1 MTGLRIAVVPGDGI
15 GVEVI
20 HEACAVLETTAAAS
34 GRKIALTPF
43 DWSADAYLRTGVS
56 LPKDGLKMLAE
67 NFDAILLGAMGD
79 PRVPD
84 NRHAVDILLGLRF
97 GLDLY
102 VNHRPVKLL
111 DARLCPLKGAEP
123 ADVDF
128 VVFRENTEG
137 LYVMMGGNFK
147 KGTPDEVATDIDLN
161 TRKGVERIIRHA
173 FEFARTTGRKKV
185 VMSDKS
191 NVLIHAHD
199 LWQRVFKE
207 VKAEFPEI
215 AASHMYVD
223 NLSLQLVRDPRQFEV
238 IVTSNM
244 FGDIVTDIAA
254 GLQGGLGMAASG
266 NIHPGKISL
275 FEPVHG
281 SSPPIAGK
289 NIANPIGAIST
300 ASLMLDH
307 LGWKDEAALIDSAI
321 AGAVRASE
329 ITVDVGGHLG
339 TKESAA
345 AILGRINAR

>member
-20 HEACAVLETTAAAS
+20 REACAVLDAVAAAS
-34 GRKIALTPF
+34 GRKLALTPF
-43 DWSADAYLRTGVS
+43 DWSADTYLKTGVS
-56 LPKDGLKMLAE
+56 MPKDGLAMLAE

-84 NRHAVDILLGLRF
+84 NRHAVEILLGMRF

-111 DARLCPLKGAEP
+111 DARLCPIKNAQPG
-123 ADVDF
+123 DVDF

-161 TRKGVERIIRHA
+161 TRKGVERIVRHA
-173 FEFARTTGRKKV
+173 FEFARATGRKKL

-199 LWQRVFKE
+199 LWQRTFKE
-207 VKAEFPEI
+207 VKVEFPEI
-215 AASHMYVD
+215 TASHMYVD
-223 NLSLQLVRDPRQFEV
+223 NLSLQLVRDPKQFEV

-289 NIANPIGAIST
+289 NIANPIGAILT
-300 ASLMLDH
+300 AALMLDH
-307 LGWKDEAALIDSAI
+307 LGFKEEAARIETAV
-321 AGAVRASE
+321 AAAVRASE
-329 ITVDVGGHLG
+329 TTVDVGGSLG
-339 TKESAA
+339 TREAAA
-345 AILGRINAR
+345 AILRRLAA

>member
-1 MTGLRIAVVPGDGI
+1 MSGLKVAVVPGDGI

-20 HEACAVLETTAAAS
+20 REAVAVLQAASALS

-43 DWSADAYLRTGVS
+43 DWSAETYLQTGVS
-56 LPKDGLKMLAE
+56 MPKDGLKMLSE

-84 NRHAVDILLGLRF
+84 NRHAVDILLGMRF

-123 ADVDF
+123 AHVDF

-147 KGTPDEVATDIDLN
+147 KGGPDEVATDIDLN

-173 FEFARTTGRKKV
+173 FEFARATGRRKV

-199 LWQRVFKE
+199 LWQRTFKD
-207 VKAEFPEI
+207 VKSEYPEI

-223 NLSLQLVRDPRQFEV
+223 NLALQMVRDPKQFEV

-266 NIHPGKISL
+266 NLHPGKISL

-300 ASLMLDH
+300 AALMLDH
-307 LGWKDEAALIDSAI
+307 LGWREEAARIDDAV
-321 AGAVRASE
+321 AQAVRASQT
-329 ITVDVGGHLG
+329 TVDVGGSLG
-339 TKESAA
+339 TREAGA
-345 AILGRINAR
+345 AILQRLEA

>member
-1 MTGLRIAVVPGDGI
+1 VKDLRIAVVPGDGI
-15 GVEVI
+15 GVEVTR
-20 HEACAVLETTAAAS
+20 EACAVLEKVATAGGS
-34 GRKIALTPF
+34 KLALTPF
-43 DWSADAYLRTGVS
+43 DWSADAYLKTGVS
-56 LPKDGLKMLAE
+56 MPKDGLKMLSE

-84 NRHAVDILLGLRF
+84 NKHAVDILLGMRF

-102 VNHRPVKLL
+102 INHRPVRLL
-111 DARLCPLKGAEP
+111 DAKLCPLKNAEP
-123 ADVDF
+123 KDVDF

-147 KGTPDEVATDIDLN
+147 KDTADEVATDIDLN

-173 FEFARTTGRKKV
+173 FEFAKTTGRKKV
-185 VMSDKS
+185 VMSDKA

-199 LWQRVFKE
+199 LWQRVFKQ
-207 VKAEFPEI
+207 VKAEYPDI
-215 AASHMYVD
+215 VATHLYVD
-223 NLSLQLVRDPRQFEV
+223 NLALQLVRDPKQFEV

-266 NIHPGKISL
+266 NIHPGKVSL

-289 NIANPIGAIST
+289 NIANPIGAIAT
-300 ASLMLDH
+300 AALMLDH
-307 LGWKDEAALIDSAI
+307 LGWKEESARIDAAT
-321 AGAVRASE
+321 AGAVSAGE
-329 ITVDVGGHLG
+329 TTVDIGGKLG
-339 TKESAA
+339 TREAAA
-345 AILGRINAR
+345 AILGRLA

>member
-1 MTGLRIAVVPGDGI
+1 MKDLRIAVVPGDGI

-20 HEACAVLETTAAAS
+20 REACTVLETVAAAS
-34 GRKIALTPF
+34 SGKLALTPF
-43 DWSADAYLRTGVS
+43 DWSADAYLKTGVS

-67 NFDAILLGAMGD
+67 NFDAVLLGALGD

-84 NRHAVDILLGLRF
+84 NRHAVDILLGMRF

-111 DARLCPLKGAEP
+111 DSRLCPLKGAEP
-123 ADVDF
+123 KDVDF

-147 KGTPDEVATDIDLN
+147 KGTLDEVATDIDLN

-173 FEFARTTGRKKV
+173 FEFARASRRKKV

-207 VKAEFPEI
+207 VRTEFPEV

-223 NLSLQLVRDPRQFEV
+223 NLSLQLMRDPKQFEV

-289 NIANPIGAIST
+289 NVANPIGAIST
-300 ASLMLDH
+300 AALMLDH
-307 LGWKDEAALIDSAI
+307 LGWKEEAARIDAAVAST
-321 AGAVRASE
+321 VRAFE
-329 ITVDVGGHLG
+329 TTVDVGGSLG
-339 TKESAA
+339 TRESAA
-345 AILGRINAR
+345 AIVKRLG

>member
-20 HEACAVLETTAAAS
+20 REACAVLDAVAKAS
-34 GRKIALTPF
+34 GRGIALTPF
-43 DWSADAYLRTGVS
+43 DWSADTYLETGVS
-56 LPKDGLKMLAE
+56 MPKDGLKMLAGS
-67 NFDAILLGAMGD
+67 FDAILLGAMGD

-84 NRHAVDILLGLRF
+84 NRHAVDILLGMRF

-123 ADVDF
+123 KDVDF

-173 FEFARTTGRKKV
+173 FEFARATGRKKL

-199 LWQRVFKE
+199 LWQRTFKE

-215 AASHMYVD
+215 TASHMYVD
-223 NLSLQLVRDPRQFEV
+223 NLSLQLVRDPKQFDV

-300 ASLMLDH
+300 AALMLDH
-307 LGWKDEAALIDSAI
+307 LGWTEEAARIDA
-321 AGAVRASE
+321 AVADAVRASE
-329 ITVDVGGHLG
+329 TTADVGGSLG
-339 TKESAA
+339 TREAAA
-345 AILGRINAR
+345 AILRRLA

>member
-1 MTGLRIAVVPGDGI
+1 MTDLRIAVVPGDGI

-20 HEACAVLETTAAAS
+20 REACAVLETVTRAS
-34 GRKIALTPF
+34 GKRVVLTPF
-43 DWSADAYLRTGVS
+43 DWSADAYLKTGVS
-56 LPKDGLKMLAE
+56 MPKDGLKMLAE

-84 NRHAVDILLGLRF
+84 NRHAVDILLGMRF

-102 VNHRPVKLL
+102 VNHRPVRLL
-111 DARLCPLKGAEP
+111 DARLCPLKGVEP
-123 ADVDF
+123 EAVDF

-147 KGTPDEVATDIDLN
+147 KDTPDEVATDIDLN
-161 TRKGVERIIRHA
+161 TRKGVERIVRHA
-173 FEFARTTGRKKV
+173 FEFARATGRKKV

-199 LWQRVFKE
+199 LWQRVFKT
-207 VKAEFPEI
+207 VKAEYPEI

-223 NLSLQLVRDPRQFEV
+223 NLSLQLVRDPKQFEV

-281 SSPPIAGK
+281 SSPPLAGK
-289 NIANPIGAIST
+289 NIANPIGSIAT

-307 LGWKDEAALIDSAI
+307 LGWREEAARIDA
-321 AGAVRASE
+321 AVTATVRAGE
-329 ITVDVGGHLG
+329 TTVDVGGSLG
-339 TKESAA
+339 THECAA
-345 AILGRINAR
+345 AIISRLR